1 MCGKI
6 IGYQIG
12 TVDAFSTQHTR
23 GLDDVKL
30 SHRNPPENIWMFIAA
45 FAENYKTGHKESLCP
60 CINRSDSMIPASP
73 TGVGSNY
80 FCDTGARN
88 IDVLLEFLKND
99 PLWDGAVCEGSST
112 CCSFNNPPWFYREL
126 SESTDDIEMNLCTD
140 EPPDNENIGLHVV
153 ELYVQ

>member
-12 TVDAFSTQHTR
+12 TVDAFSTRHTR
-23 GLDDVKL
+23 GLDGVKL

-45 FAENYKTGHKESLCP
+45 FAENYKTGHKDSLCP

-73 TGVGSNY
+73 TGVGSDY

-88 IDVLLEFLKND
+88 IDVLLEFFLKMI
-99 PLWDGAVCEGSST
+99 PCGMELAVKDQALAAVSTILHGST
-112 CCSFNNPPWFYREL
+112 
-126 SESTDDIEMNLCTD
+126 ES
-140 EPPDNENIGLHVV
+140 
-153 ELYVQ
+153 